1 MAQNTYVQT
10 GVSTG
15 CIVSDIEIYD
25 LWHIATCLQNDPNK
39 TAIFSRDSGEWIDS
53 GDAVL
58 EVWHLA
64 HALKRHII
72 EAS

>member
-10 GVSTG
+10 SVGESH
-15 CIVSDIEIYD
+15 IVSDIEIPD
-25 LWHIATCLQNDPNK
+25 LWHIAKYLQNDPNK
-39 TAIFSRDSGEWIDS
+39 TAVYSTASGEWIDS